1 MGSIGPT
8 LVAAE
13 NQETIKPLNRID
25 RAVKVL
31 IADKLSETVSSSLQ
45 ALGLEVESRPEL
57 SAEDIPE
64 ALDGVGVLIVRSTRV
79 TAAAM
84 EQANNL
90 ALVIRA
96 GAGVNTIDL
105 PSASARGI
113 YVTNCPGK
121 NTAAVAEL
129 AVGLLIAADRQ
140 IVDATITLRE
150 GSWQKKRFGAS
161 RGLRGRTLGIL
172 GFGAIGQA
180 VAARAAGLGMEVC
193 VWSRSLSSKVEQD
206 LGIEVVDSPIEV
218 ARMSDA
224 VSVHLALCEETRG
237 LIDKNFFAALKPG
250 AIFVNTARG
259 ELVDTPALLEAL
271 TAKQLRVGLD
281 VFEEEPS
288 GGTADFA
295 ETDLARSIVCT
306 PHIGAS
312 TGEASEAIA
321 AEVVHIVEVYLKTGH
336 PPVTVNLCARSNA
349 TCHLVVRHYNR
360 VGVLAS
366 ILDGLRSQEIN
377 VEQMDNVIFDGEHA
391 ACCTLLLSQEPSEKF
406 MAFLKAEEAILHV
419 ALRRE

>member
-1 MGSIGPT
+1 M
-8 LVAAE
+8 
-13 NQETIKPLNRID
+13 
-25 RAVKVL
+25 KVL
-31 IADKLSETVSSSLQ
+31 IADKLSETVSSGLQ
-45 ALGLEVESRPEL
+45 ALGLQVESRPEL
-57 SAEDIPE
+57 SAEDIPQ
-64 ALDGVGVLIVRSTRV
+64 ALDGVGILIVRSTRV

-129 AVGLLIAADRQ
+129 AIGLLIAADRQ

-161 RGLRGRTLGIL
+161 RGLRGRTLGVL

-180 VAARAAGLGMEVC
+180 VAARAAGLGMQVC
-193 VWSRSLSSKVEQD
+193 AWSRSLSSKVDQD

-224 VSVHLALCEETRG
+224 VSVHLALCEQTRS
-237 LIDKNFFAALKPG
+237 LIDKDFFGALKPG

-259 ELVDTPALLEAL
+259 ELVDMPALLEAL
-271 TAKQLRVGLD
+271 ETKQLRVGLD
-281 VFEEEPS
+281 VFPEEPS
-288 GGTADFA
+288 GGTAEFA
-295 ETDLARSIVCT
+295 ETDLAQRIVCT

-321 AEVVHIVEVYLKTGH
+321 TEVFRIVEIYLKTGH
-336 PPVTVNLCARSNA
+336 PPVAVNLCARSHA

-377 VEQMDNVIFDGEHA
+377 VEEMDNVIFDGEHA
-391 ACCTLLLSQEPSEKF
+391 ACCSLLLSQEPSEKF
-406 MAFLKAEEAILHV
+406 MASLKADEAILHV
-419 ALRRE
+419 ALRTD

>member
-1 MGSIGPT
+1 M
-8 LVAAE
+8 
-13 NQETIKPLNRID
+13 
-25 RAVKVL
+25 KVL

-45 ALGLEVESRPEL
+45 ALGLDVESRPEL

-79 TAAAM
+79 SASAM
-84 EQANNL
+84 ERANNL

-150 GSWQKKRFGAS
+150 GSWQKKRFGAA
-161 RGLRGRTLGIL
+161 RGLCGRTLGIL

-193 VWSRSLSSKVEQD
+193 AWSRSLSSEVEHD

-218 ARMSDA
+218 ARKSDA
-224 VSVHLALCEETRG
+224 VSVHLALCEETRS
-237 LIDKNFFAALKPG
+237 LLDENFFAALKPG

-271 TAKQLRVGLD
+271 ETKQLRVGLD
-281 VFEEEPS
+281 VFAEEPS
-288 GGTADFA
+288 GGTADFF
-295 ETDLARSIVCT
+295 ETDLARSIICT

-321 AEVVHIVEVYLKTGH
+321 TEVVHIVEVYLKTGH
-336 PPVTVNLCARSNA
+336 PPVAVNLCARSYA

-360 VGVLAS
+360 VGVLAG

-377 VEQMDNVIFDGEHA
+377 VEEMDNVIFDGEHA
-391 ACCTLLLSQEPSEKF
+391 ACCTLLLSQEPSVKF
-406 MAFLKAEEAILHV
+406 MKVLEAEEAILHV
-419 ALRRE
+419 ALRKE

>member
-1 MGSIGPT
+1 M
-8 LVAAE
+8 
-13 NQETIKPLNRID
+13 
-25 RAVKVL
+25 
-31 IADKLSETVSSSLQ
+31 
-45 ALGLEVESRPEL
+45 
-57 SAEDIPE
+57 
-64 ALDGVGVLIVRSTRV
+64 
-79 TAAAM
+79 
-84 EQANNL
+84 
-90 ALVIRA
+90 
-96 GAGVNTIDL
+96 
-105 PSASARGI
+105 
-113 YVTNCPGK
+113 
-121 NTAAVAEL
+121 
-129 AVGLLIAADRQ
+129 
-140 IVDATITLRE
+140 
-150 GSWQKKRFGAS
+150 
-161 RGLRGRTLGIL
+161 
-172 GFGAIGQA
+172 
-180 VAARAAGLGMEVC
+180 
-193 VWSRSLSSKVEQD
+193 
-206 LGIEVVDSPIEV
+206 
-218 ARMSDA
+218 
-224 VSVHLALCEETRG
+224 
-237 LIDKNFFAALKPG
+237 
-250 AIFVNTARG
+250 
-259 ELVDTPALLEAL
+259 
-271 TAKQLRVGLD
+271 
-281 VFEEEPS
+281 FEEEPS

>member
-1 MGSIGPT
+1 M
-8 LVAAE
+8 
-13 NQETIKPLNRID
+13 
-25 RAVKVL
+25 KVL

-45 ALGLEVESRPEL
+45 ALGLDVESRPEL

-79 TAAAM
+79 SASAM
-84 EQANNL
+84 ERANNL

-129 AVGLLIAADRQ
+129 AIGLLIAADRQ

-150 GSWQKKRFGAS
+150 GSWQKKRFGAA

-172 GFGAIGQA
+172 GFGAIGRA

-193 VWSRSLSSKVEQD
+193 AWSRSLSSEVEND
-206 LGIEVVDSPIEV
+206 LGIKVVDSPIEV
-218 ARMSDA
+218 ARKSDA
-224 VSVHLALCEETRG
+224 VSVHLALCKETRS
-237 LIDKNFFAALKPG
+237 LLDKNFFAALKPG
-250 AIFVNTARG
+250 SIFINTARG

-271 TAKQLRVGLD
+271 TTKQLRVGLD

-288 GGTADFA
+288 GGTADFP

-321 AEVVHIVEVYLKTGH
+321 TEVVHIVEVYLKTGH
-336 PPVTVNLCARSNA
+336 PPVAVNLCARSHA

-360 VGVLAS
+360 VGVLAG

-377 VEQMDNVIFDGEHA
+377 VEEMDNVIFDGEHA
-391 ACCTLLLSQEPSEKF
+391 ACCTLLLSQEPSAKF
-406 MAFLKAEEAILHV
+406 MEVLEAEEAILHV
-419 ALRRE
+419 ALRKE